1 MRVEGREA
9 GVEQSFELGP
19 FPGLS
24 WCGYPESGRVAMVLL
39 LCKRETRCA
48 GTPQSRDCSGPLG
61 KVSPG
66 GTRQGLSLVADLS
79 FPGGGVGL
87 PFGRVI
93 LGEC

>member
-1 MRVEGREA
+1 MLVGGREA
-9 GVEQSFELGP
+9 GVEQRFELGP
-19 FPGLS
+19 VSGALLVWMPGV
-24 WCGYPESGRVAMVLL
+24 WPRCDGL
-39 LCKRETRCA
+39 LCTRETRCA

-66 GTRQGLSLVADLS
+66 GTWQGLSLVADLS